1 MARGSMSKRTGIRAI
16 RDRLRETGKL
26 HWATLS
32 RAGRVSIAGIVGS
45 AVLALALGALIPR
58 IAEHHVLLA
67 RLQATQAL
75 VRVLEQER
83 LIPLIGDHLSGE
95 SYDEF
100 DRVVRDGLLGGDNL
114 RVKLWNAQG
123 EIVYSDLR
131 RLVGRR
137 FEIGPD
143 LRDALTG
150 IGTVEISDL
159 TDEENAFD
167 RRLGDQLIEFYVPV
181 TGPTGD
187 VIGVFEIYQDSGPLA
202 AHLTAIRVAVWITV
216 GIGLFVLLVF
226 LLLLFSATAR
236 AMEREHRAA
245 IDHAEDLAVLL
256 QTSEI
261 LSSEPRIER
270 TAEEVLR
277 ILTSRLGLR
286 CASLALE
293 GSEPSFV
300 FADLG
305 PPTLCGLGLAAAR
318 DAQARGEH
326 VERQGASLEV
336 EHTDGHPRCS
346 VLAVPFHVE
355 PDLSGALVACRD
367 ADRPLDAR
375 EHALVSGV
383 SGQLGVAAESA
394 KLFRDLEHMTEERA
408 HLLRRM
414 VDAQEEERRHLV
426 GDLHDGEA
434 QTLTR
439 VLYGLRGSRAR
450 LGPKQPE
457 VDAELARLESLV
469 DDLIVDLRRYMA
481 AIRPAMIEDLGL
493 SEALESFARTQ
504 EEEAGIQIDVRTAS
518 LPPLDTVTSVTLYRA
533 VQEAVMN
540 ARKHAEAGRMWI
552 DLAPE
557 DGEICLRVR
566 DDGNGSGE
574 IRDGIGLTYMKDRV
588 ASLGGS
594 VSVTS
599 RPKEG
604 TTVSVRIPVTA

>member
-1 MARGSMSKRTGIRAI
+1 MSRHTGIRAI
-16 RDRLRETGKL
+16 RDRLKETGKL

-45 AVLALALGALIPR
+45 AVLALALGAYIPR

-67 RLQATQAL
+67 RLQGTQAL
-75 VRVLEQER
+75 VRVLEEQR
-83 LIPLIGDHLSGE
+83 LVPSIGDHLAGDTYE
-95 SYDEF
+95 EF
-100 DRVVRDGLLGGDNL
+100 DRVVREGLLGGDNL
-114 RVKLWNAQG
+114 RVKLWNPEG
-123 EIVYSDLR
+123 EVVYSDLR
-131 RLVGRR
+131 RLVGKR
-137 FEIGPD
+137 FEIGED
-143 LRDALTG
+143 LREALTG

-159 TDEENAFD
+159 SADENEFD
-167 RRLGDQLIEFYVPV
+167 RGLGDQLIEFYVPV

-187 VIGVFEIYQDSGPLA
+187 VVGVFEIYQDFEPLA
-202 AHLTAIRVAVWITV
+202 AHLTAIRVAVWIAV
-216 GIGLFVLLVF
+216 GVGLFVLLVF

-245 IDHAEDLAVLL
+245 IDRAEDLAVLL
-256 QTSEI
+256 ETSEI
-261 LSSEPRIER
+261 LSSEPRIEH

-277 ILTSRLGLR
+277 ILTSRLELR
-286 CASLALE
+286 CASLVL
-293 GSEPSFV
+293 GDGEPSFV
-300 FADLG
+300 FADQG
-305 PPTLCGLGLAAAR
+305 SPVVCRLGLAAAR
-318 DAQARGEH
+318 DSQARGEH
-326 VERQGASLEV
+326 VERRGAADPAF
-336 EHTDGHPRCS
+336 EHADGHSKCS

-355 PDLSGALVACRD
+355 PDLSGSLVVCRD
-367 ADRPLDAR
+367 MDRPLDPR
-375 EHALVSGV
+375 EHALVSAV

-394 KLFRDLEHMTEERA
+394 KLFRDLEQMTVERA
-408 HLLRRM
+408 HLLRRV

-426 GDLHDGEA
+426 GDLHDGQG

-450 LGPKQPE
+450 LGAKNPE

-481 AIRPAMIEDLGL
+481 DIRPAMIEDLGL
-493 SEALESFARTQ
+493 SEALESFARKQ
-504 EEEAGIQIDVRTAS
+504 EEEAGIQIDVRTGS
-518 LPPLDTVTSVTLYRA
+518 LPQLDTVTSVTLYRA

-552 DLAPE
+552 DLGPE

-574 IRDGIGLTYMKDRV
+574 ILDGIGLTYMKDRV

-604 TTVSVRIPVTA
+604 TTVSVRIPVTV

>member
-1 MARGSMSKRTGIRAI
+1 MSKRTEIRAI

-32 RAGRVSIAGIVGS
+32 RSGRVSIAGVVGS
-45 AVLALALGALIPR
+45 AVLALALGAFIPR
-58 IAEHHVLLA
+58 VAEHHVLLA

-75 VRVLEQER
+75 VRVLEAKH
-83 LIPLIGDHLSGE
+83 LVPAIGDHLQGE
-95 SYDEF
+95 EYEAF
-100 DRVVRDGLLGGDNL
+100 DGVVRDGLLGGDNL
-114 RVKLWNAQG
+114 RVKLWNPQG

-131 RLVGRR
+131 QLVGQR
-137 FEIGPD
+137 FQIGQD

-150 IGTVEISDL
+150 IGTVEITDL

-167 RRLGDQLIEFYVPV
+167 RRLGDRLIEFYIPV
-181 TGPTGD
+181 TGPSGG
-187 VIGVFEIYQDSGPLA
+187 VIGAFEIYQDFGPLA
-202 AHLTAIRVAVWITV
+202 ALLTAIRLAVWIAV
-216 GIGLFVLLVF
+216 GVGLFVLLVF

-245 IDHAEDLAVLL
+245 IDRAEDLAVLL

-277 ILTSRLGLR
+277 ILTSRLELR
-286 CASLALE
+286 CAALVLE

-300 FADLG
+300 FADRG
-305 PPTLCGLGLAAAR
+305 AASLCPLGLAVAKEAR
-318 DAQARGEH
+318 ARGEH
-326 VERQGASLEV
+326 VERRGSADPSLEHA
-336 EHTDGHPRCS
+336 EGHPKCF

-383 SGQLGVAAESA
+383 SGQLGVASESA
-394 KLFRDLEHMTEERA
+394 KLFLDLEQMTEERA

-450 LGPKQPE
+450 LGPKHPE

-469 DDLIVDLRRYMA
+469 DDLIVDLRRYMS

-552 DLAPE
+552 DLGPD
-557 DGEICLRVR
+557 DGEIYLRVR
-566 DDGNGSGE
+566 DDGNGSGA

-599 RPKEG
+599 RPNEG

>member
-1 MARGSMSKRTGIRAI
+1 MSTRTDIRAI

-32 RAGRVSIAGIVGS
+32 RSGRVSIAGVVGS
-45 AVLALALGALIPR
+45 AVLALALGAYIPR
-58 IAEHHVLLA
+58 AAEQHVLLA
-67 RLQATQAL
+67 RLHATQAL
-75 VRVLEQER
+75 VRVLEGEH
-83 LIPLIGDHLSGE
+83 LVPAIGDHLQGE
-95 SYDEF
+95 AYDAF
-100 DRVVRDGLLGGDNL
+100 DGVVRDGLLGGDNL
-114 RVKLWNAQG
+114 RVKLWNPQG

-131 RLVGRR
+131 
-137 FEIGPD
+137 E
-143 LRDALTG
+143 ALTG
-150 IGTVEISDL
+150 IATVEISDL

-167 RRLGDQLIEFYVPV
+167 RGLGDRLIEFYVPV
-181 TGPTGD
+181 AGPTGD
-187 VIGVFEIYQDSGPLA
+187 VVGVFEIYQDFGPLA
-202 AHLTAIRVAVWITV
+202 AQLTAIRLAVWFAV
-216 GIGLFVLLVF
+216 GVGLFVLLVF

-245 IDHAEDLAVLL
+245 IDRAEDLAVLL

-261 LSSEPRIER
+261 LSSEPRIEH

-277 ILTSRLGLR
+277 ILTSRLELR
-286 CASLALE
+286 CAALVLD

-300 FADLG
+300 FADTG
-305 PPTLCGLGLAAAR
+305 APSLCPLGLAAAKE
-318 DAQARGEH
+318 ARASGEH
-326 VERQGASLEV
+326 VERLGSADPSLEHA
-336 EHTDGHPRCS
+336 EGHPKCF
-346 VLAVPFHVE
+346 VLAVPFRVE

-394 KLFRDLEHMTEERA
+394 KLFLDLEQMTEERA
-408 HLLRRM
+408 HLLRRV

-450 LGPKQPE
+450 LGPKNPE

-469 DDLIVDLRRYMA
+469 DDLIVDLRRYMS

-493 SEALESFARTQ
+493 PEALESFARTQ
-504 EEEAGIQIDVRTAS
+504 EEEAGIQIDLRTAT

-540 ARKHAEAGRMWI
+540 VRKHAEAGRMWI
-552 DLAPE
+552 DLAPD

-594 VSVTS
+594 VNVTS
-599 RPKEG
+599 VPDEG